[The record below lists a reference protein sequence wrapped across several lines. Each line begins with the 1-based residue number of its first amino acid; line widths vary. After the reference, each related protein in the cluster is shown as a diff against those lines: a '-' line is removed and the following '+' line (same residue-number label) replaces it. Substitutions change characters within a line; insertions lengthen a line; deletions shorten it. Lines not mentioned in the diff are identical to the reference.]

1 MKIQTVITGLILGFL
16 LGCSKTQQNLPIT
29 QPTPT
34 PPATPVPA
42 TNEFDSVSFP
52 QDACGD
58 KLPEEP
64 QAYPV
69 EFYPVYIDYSESNLQ
84 AVTSKFC
91 RDALKKYR
99 EAKGKDYIQVASLV
113 GKERAD
119 QFKDLMQREFGSG
132 EVGQASIIEAPLSN
146 REVFPKEYCG
156 DNPQDIKSYPTYIYP
171 VFTWAEDIDNIKLQL
186 CQNAQIGQAPSEYRN
201 PYGVERKAV
210 VLGYFSSQ
218 KAALLFKDEIENR
231 LDNIQIGNPYKITS
245 EPSELGRLAKLT
257 DSQTQELLSFAKNNR
272 YQRTFKIV
280 LPAYI
285 PDGYKV
291 AKFNV
296 GEGMGGPQYEIE
308 YQNSNNSCFRIDGS
322 SGGWG
327 GAPED
332 YEPVEVLSSALG
344 KVVLEKTDFDRSY
357 NMAKMNLVI
366 EAGLLI
372 SPQRYSFSTSWKANS
387 CTPVQV
393 QDAVKIVESF
403 QYLNP

>member
-16 LGCSKTQQNLPIT
+16 LGCGESKQDAPIS

-34 PPATPVPA
+34 PPVQP
-42 TNEFDSVSFP
+42 TNIFDSVSFP

-58 KLPEEP
+58 NLPEDP

-69 EFYPVYIDYSESNLQ
+69 DFYPVYIDYSESNLQ
-84 AVTSKFC
+84 AVKSKFC

-99 EAKGKDYIQVASLV
+99 EAKGKDYIQVASFV
-113 GKERAD
+113 GEERAN
-119 QFKDLMQREFGSG
+119 QFKKLMQQELGSG
-132 EVGQASIIEAPLSN
+132 EIGEATVIEAPLSN

-201 PYGVERKAV
+201 PYGRNREAV
-210 VLGYFSSQ
+210 VLGYFFSQ
-218 KAALLFKDEIENR
+218 KAALLLKDEIGNR

-245 EPSELGRLAKLT
+245 NPSELGRLAKLT
-257 DSQTQELLSFAKNNR
+257 DSQTQDLLSFAKNNR
-272 YQRTFKIV
+272 YQKTFKII

-296 GEGMGGPQYEIE
+296 YEGLGGPVYHIE
-308 YQNSNNSCFRIDGS
+308 YQNSNNSCFSIHGS

-332 YEPVEVLSSALG
+332 YERVEVLSSALG
-344 KVVLEKTDFDRSY
+344 KVVLGKTDFDRYY
-357 NMAKMNLVI
+357 NMAQINLVI

-372 SPQRYSFSTSWKANS
+372 NPQRYSFSTSWKANS

-393 QDAVKIVESF
+393 QEAVKIVESF